1 MDGLKPETLS
11 SVIADIYDCV
21 LQPNWTAVLTRINGY
36 MGGAYTTISMSSLSF
51 ELPRMAAH
59 SPWDPIQLQVLNDEF
74 GVGGVP
80 GLREVATGDVDT
92 PRSTLNEMPESEF
105 QASRFYRE
113 WVAPQGLR
121 DGCVMK
127 FAQTSD
133 MIGVLA
139 TIVSLTVGVAYG
151 AVSGY
156 AGGVLDAVMMRLL
169 DAFLSIPRLLLLIG
183 VLVAWP
189 HLSVAALVVFLG
201 LTGWF
206 GLSRIVR
213 GQVLAL
219 KHAEFVTAAQALG
232 ASRRRILWRHM
243 LPNLVSPIVVAAT
256 LGVAHVIVLEAGLSY
271 LGIGVPPPLA
281 SWGNIILDGAD
292 QVGRLWWMAL
302 FPGLFMVLTVMT
314 LNILAEAL
322 SDAYERR

>member
-1 MDGLKPETLS
+1 LLAPLIAPYDPAAQPDIVFGKSLPPSFAHPFGTDPFSRDVLS
-11 SVIADIYDCV
+11 RVIY
-21 LQPNWTAVLTRINGY
+21 
-36 MGGAYTTISMSSLSF
+36 GARLSL
-51 ELPRMAAH
+51 
-59 SPWDPIQLQVLNDEF
+59 
-74 GVGGVP
+74 
-80 GLREVATGDVDT
+80 
-92 PRSTLNEMPESEF
+92 
-105 QASRFYRE
+105 
-113 WVAPQGLR
+113 
-121 DGCVMK
+121 
-127 FAQTSD
+127 

-139 TIVSLTVGVAYG
+139 TIVSLTFGVAYG
-151 AVSGY
+151 AVAGY
-156 AGGVLDAVMMRLL
+156 AGGALDAVMMRVL

-189 HLSVAALVVFLG
+189 RYSIGALVLFLG

-232 ASRRRILWRHM
+232 ASRRRILWRHL

-271 LGIGVPPPLA
+271 LGIGVPPPSA
-281 SWGNIILDGAD
+281 SWGNIIQDGAD
-292 QVGRLWWMAL
+292 QVATLWWMSL

-322 SDAYERR
+322 SEAHERR